1 MSAENKPAKAKN
13 PGRKRAPD
21 VEYRFHDP
29 ATPEGTDTAF
39 VRLKKAGW
47 IASHS
52 HTPGKS
58 RVILLKRP
66 KNKPDDV

>member
-1 MSAENKPAKAKN
+1 MSEEKKPAQAKKVS
-13 PGRKRAPD
+13 RKRAPD

-29 ATPEGTDTAF
+29 AAGGTDTAF

-47 IASHS
+47 TASNS

-66 KNKPDDV
+66 KNKPADR